1 MSKEVSTVELQLKL
15 NEFLDR
21 VHHEGD
27 RLIVKDDDKP
37 LAAIV
42 PIDIYERVFSQQKA
56 SFAILEKIWDKI
68 PKVDEEE
75 AQNDIEK
82 AIIEAR
88 ERMNVMN

>member
-1 MSKEVSTVELQLKL
+1 MNKEVSTVELQLKL
-15 NEFLDR
+15 NEFLNK
-21 VHHEGD
+21 VHNKGD
-27 RLIVKDDDKP
+27 RLIVKDNDKP

-68 PKVDEEE
+68 PEVDEEE

-88 ERMNVMN
+88 ER